1 MSGIASA
8 SLRGLLASALV
19 LHGGC
24 ATPKEVPPPPAG
36 VSYVPVFRTNFPDPF
51 ILEHEGRYLAYATN
65 DGVNVQMAAS
75 TDLMTWQLLME
86 DAAAGRKH
94 DAMPV
99 LPTWAQ
105 EGFTWAPEVLKTDSG
120 YVLYFTARHAA
131 SGLQCIGAAAS
142 QDPLGPFTSEAPE
155 PIVCQSALGGTIDA
169 SPFRAPDG
177 QMYLY
182 FKNDGNNPAFQ
193 KPTELFAQRL
203 YPNGLRVV
211 GEPVSLVR
219 NDKPWER
226 HVVEAPTM
234 VERGGAWFLFFSA
247 GDYGWQD
254 SERMSSYA
262 IGYATCE
269 GPMGPCVDAPTNPVL
284 GSTSQ
289 PCLSGPGHQTVFQ
302 AGGRDLM
309 AFHSWSATQA
319 CGPAKQGR
327 FLHIAQLTW
336 QDGAPRIAPLAP
348 R

>member
-1 MSGIASA
+1 MSGIS
-8 SLRGLLASALV
+8 STLFRGLFAAALV
-19 LHGGC
+19 LNGC
-24 ATPKEVPPPPAG
+24 ASKSGTPPRAD
-36 VSYVPVFRTNFPDPF
+36 VSYPPVFRANFPDPF

-65 DGVNVQMAAS
+65 DGANVQMAAS
-75 TDLMTWQLLME
+75 TDLTTWQLLTD
-86 DAAAGRKH
+86 DAASGRKH

-99 LPTWAQ
+99 LPPWVK
-105 EGFTWAPEVLKTDSG
+105 EGFTWAPEVLRTEAG

-131 SGLQCIGAAAS
+131 NGLQCIGVATS
-142 QDPLGPFTSEAPE
+142 RDPLGPFTSDAAAPL
-155 PIVCQSALGGTIDA
+155 VCQEALGGTIDA

-177 QMYLY
+177 QLYLY
-182 FKNDGNNPAFQ
+182 FKNDGNHSAFN

-203 YPNGLRVV
+203 SPDGLQLV

-234 VERGGAWFLFFSA
+234 VERGGAYFLFFSA

-254 SERMSSYA
+254 SERVSSYA

-269 GPMGPCVDAPTNPVL
+269 GPLGPCVDAPTNPFL
-284 GSTSQ
+284 ASASQ

-319 CGPAKQGR
+319 CGPLKQGR
-327 FLHIAQLTW
+327 FMHIAQLSW
-336 QDGAPRIAPLAP
+336 ENGVPRIAP